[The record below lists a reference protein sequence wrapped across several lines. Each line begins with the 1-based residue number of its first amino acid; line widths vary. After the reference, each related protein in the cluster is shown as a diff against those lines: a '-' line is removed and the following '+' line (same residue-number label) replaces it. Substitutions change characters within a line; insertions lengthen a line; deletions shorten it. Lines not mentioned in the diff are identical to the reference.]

1 MRGVGSRSHNFMG
14 ETDIYRFMGE
24 TDIYRLPPQARGL
37 SLKEA
42 RRVAKATGRRE
53 LPAQG

>member
-14 ETDIYRFMGE
+14 G

-42 RRVAKATGRRE
+42 RRVAKATGRQE

>member
-1 MRGVGSRSHNFMG
+1 MRGVGSRSHN
-14 ETDIYRFMGE
+14 FMGE